1 MKKIFKFLFWFIILA
16 FIFQLL
22 SSIAKSGAFPYI
34 IGALLIFGAYKT
46 LLPIYMKKKKEKFE
60 SQIFPYIQQYVSAYT
75 NIWKVW
81 PISITLSEYDYKSI
95 RNLIEKEYH
104 IDSSIL
110 AKTNFNQLVDSAID
124 QSGYE
129 LFKSSFLSAI
139 SPLPMIITKDFLE
152 EEYYKLFEQNLFYI
166 PFFLQLL
173 SEYNITSSK
182 SNLQNDLSLLNEK
195 RAIIQRSEAI
205 KDAITTN
212 GSLLKNIDINYI
224 DSLSGIEF
232 ENILKLLFSQM
243 GYSVK
248 LTKASGDQGADLL
261 LSKAGIEK
269 IVQAKCYHDK
279 VSNTAVQE
287 AVAAKAYYKYPQAT
301 VVTNNYFTQGA
312 KDLAKANNVE
322 LIDREQLID
331 LLNSHPLST

>member
-1 MKKIFKFLFWFIILA
+1 MKKIFKFLLWFIILA

-22 SSIAKSGAFPYI
+22 SSIVKSGAFSYI
-34 IGALLIFGAYKT
+34 VAALVIFAAYKT
-46 LLPIYMKKKKEKFE
+46 LLPTYMKKKKRKFE
-60 SQIFPYIQQYVSAYT
+60 IQISPYIRQYASAYT

-81 PISITLSEYDYKSI
+81 PTSITLSEYDYKSI
-95 RNLIEKEYH
+95 RNLIEKEHH

-110 AKTNFNQLVDSAID
+110 SETDFKQLVDSTID

-139 SPLPMIITKDFLE
+139 PSLPMIITKDFLE

-173 SEYNITSSK
+173 GEYNITSSK
-182 SNLQNDLSLLNEK
+182 SDLQNDLSLLNEK
-195 RAIIQRSEAI
+195 HAIIQRSEAI
-205 KDAITTN
+205 KDAITAN

-261 LSKAGIEK
+261 LSKSGIEK

-322 LIDREQLID
+322 LIDRDQLIK
-331 LLNSHPLST
+331 LLNSHPIPT